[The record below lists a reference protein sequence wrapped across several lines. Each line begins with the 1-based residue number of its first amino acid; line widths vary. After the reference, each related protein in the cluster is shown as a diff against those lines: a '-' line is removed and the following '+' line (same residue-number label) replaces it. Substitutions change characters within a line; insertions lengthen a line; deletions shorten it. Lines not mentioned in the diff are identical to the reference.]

1 MLLWSVVALVE
12 VKYLEKG
19 CRKCLG
25 VLSSDP
31 DKMRE
36 NDQNGETDLK
46 TCKLGGQKRTKKA
59 VSSVFKCSR
68 GCLQEE
74 RCIRLHIWNYGV
86 RTKTVGG
93 RL

>member
-1 MLLWSVVALVE
+1 MTEPQKE
-12 VKYLEKG
+12 VIFIQNKRHGK
-19 CRKCLG
+19 
-25 VLSSDP
+25 SSDP